1 MNAILEGLRIVEGAA
16 FVAAPLCGMTLAQQ
30 GADVIRFD
38 PLRWARR
45 AALAGDGAG

>member
-30 GADVIRFD
+30 GAGRD
-38 PLRWARR
+38 PVRSAQVGSTR
-45 AALAGDGAG
+45 GAGR

>member
-16 FVAAPLCGMTLAQQ
+16 FVAAPLCGMTLVQQ

-38 PLRWARR
+38 PLEEVGSTR
-45 AALAGDGAG
+45 GAGR